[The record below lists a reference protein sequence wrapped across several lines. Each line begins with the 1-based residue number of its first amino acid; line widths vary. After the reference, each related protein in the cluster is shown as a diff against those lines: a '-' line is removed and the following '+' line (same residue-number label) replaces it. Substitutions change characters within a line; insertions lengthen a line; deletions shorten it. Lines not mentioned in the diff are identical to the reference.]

1 MFRLLV
7 LALCASL
14 ATAQTNAGRI
24 SGAVTDASGGV
35 VASAGV
41 TAIDIGTGKAF
52 QATTDSSGFYS
63 FPSLDAGAYRIRV
76 EVQGFRA
83 SEQTGVVLDSAGRRT
98 VDFQLQVGSTAES
111 VTVAASAQQVATAS
125 GEVSRIINDKQLSQI
140 ALNGRNYTQLLRLV
154 PGAVATNLN
163 PFALNLSTTGQAL
176 NGVRGNAVYFMVD
189 GADNLDNGGNS
200 NSIVNPNVDAIA
212 EVNIQTNSYSAEFGG
227 RAGGMVNV
235 VSKSGT
241 REFHGTVFEFVRNN
255 RFDARSFFA
264 RQVDPLRFN
273 NFGWTLGGPVFLPKR
288 WNTDKNKLFF
298 FASQEWK
305 FIRQG
310 VTNLGNVPTQ
320 AERSGD
326 FSASQLAAPIDPDN
340 GQPFAGR
347 VIPSS
352 RFARN
357 GPALLGPYPL
367 PNFAGPGGNYSVSGK
382 SETDPRE
389 ELIRADYYVSS
400 NLQLTYRWTHDSWK
414 ILDAFQGTALGFV
427 PGARPR
433 PGYVTLASANWTLS
447 PTALNFFSF
456 SITHNDINGGP
467 RNEQL
472 KRATLGLTYP
482 EIYPENRSAT
492 GPNVAIAGFTGYN
505 SGDRIRNFNTT
516 FQWRDDFSK
525 VVGRHSLKFGAQIT
539 RSRKNETSN
548 LQDQGV
554 VTFNIS
560 ARNSTRNVIGDVLLG
575 NFQNYTE
582 DSTDPIWWSR
592 FSQFEFY
599 GQDSWKATRRLTLE
613 LGLRYNLIPMFYN
626 AQGNTSTFV
635 LSRFDAA
642 RAPQISP
649 ADGSLV
655 PGTGDP
661 YNGIAIL
668 GQTWPA
674 AARGRVPQVGRP
686 EFERLFAGLP
696 LSGVDTRKTDFGPRL
711 GFAYDV
717 FGNGNT
723 AVRGGFGM
731 FYDRISQNAITGL
744 NSNPPWNENANI
756 FDGNIDNPG
765 GGTRRAFPLNV
776 TMWPRDL
783 RNPRV
788 TSYNLGVQQQLPRG
802 VIAEVNY
809 VGNIARNLA
818 RTVNIN
824 QLREGARLTAPNSGI
839 NPNALRPY
847 PGYGAI
853 NMRDHGDSSNYNSLQ
868 VSLNRRMQSGF
879 SFGGNFTWSRTLDST
894 SGTPLN
900 AFNAGPD
907 YGLSSLHR
915 KYVLNFNYI
924 YELPFFKKASS
935 AALRH
940 TVGGW
945 ELSGV
950 TSFQS
955 GAPNTVTVP
964 SDVARIG
971 VGSSRASVIAD
982 PKLGA
987 ADRTLARWFNAQ
999 AFLPADRMVQGRF
1012 GDSGRNILIGPGFQV
1027 WDVALLKNF
1036 QLGERAGLQFRAE
1049 SFNLPNHANFTAI
1062 NTNAQ
1067 FNAAGVPIN
1076 NYGSVTA
1083 AGPGR
1088 ILSFGLKLM
1097 F

>member
-1 MFRLLV
+1 M
-7 LALCASL
+7 
-14 ATAQTNAGRI
+14 AQTNVGRI
-24 SGAVTDASGGV
+24 SGTVTDASGGV
-35 VASAGV
+35 VPNAQVMA
-41 TAIDIGTGKAF
+41 TDAGTGKAF
-52 QATTDSSGFYS
+52 QSSTDSSGLFV
-63 FPSLDAGAYRIRV
+63 FPSLEAGVFRVRV
-76 EVQGFRA
+76 EAAGFRA
-83 SEQTGVVLDSAGRRT
+83 AEQVNVVLDSAGRRT
-98 VDFQLQVGSTAES
+98 VDFQLQVGSTSES
-111 VTVAASAQQVATAS
+111 VTVAASVQQVSTAS
-125 GEVSRIINDKQLSQI
+125 GEVSRIINDQQLSQI
-140 ALNGRNYTQLLRLV
+140 ALNGRNYTQLLRLI

-163 PFALNLSTTGQAL
+163 PFGLNLSTTGQAL

-212 EVNIQTNSYSAEFGG
+212 EVNIQTTSYSAEFGG

-241 REFHGTVFEFVRNN
+241 KEFHGTVFEFVRNN
-255 RFDARSFFA
+255 TFDARSFFA
-264 RQVDPLRFN
+264 RRIDPLRFN
-273 NFGWTLGGPVFLPKR
+273 NFGWTLGGPVYIPGK
-288 WNTDKNKLFF
+288 WNTDRNKLFF

-310 VTNLGNVPTQ
+310 VTNVGNVPTG
-320 AERSGD
+320 AERAGD
-326 FSASQLAAPIDPDN
+326 FRGSQLAAPVDPANNNTPLPD
-340 GQPFAGR
+340 R
-347 VIPSS
+347 VIPAS
-352 RFARN
+352 RFSRN
-357 GPALLGPYPL
+357 GPALLKPYPL
-367 PNFAGPGGNYSVSGK
+367 PNFAGPGGNYSVSGV

-400 NLQLTYRWTHDSWK
+400 NLQLTYRWTHDNWK
-414 ILDAFQGTALGFV
+414 ILDAFQGTSLGFI

-467 RNEQL
+467 RNEPV
-472 KRATLGLTYP
+472 KRAALGLTFP

-492 GPNVAIAGFTGYN
+492 GPNVSIAGFTGYN

-525 VVGRHSLKFGAQIT
+525 VIGRHTLKFGAQIT

-554 VTFNIS
+554 VSFNTS
-560 ARNSTRNVIGDVLLG
+560 ARNTTRNVIGDVLLG
-575 NFQNYTE
+575 NFLNYTE
-582 DSTDPIWWSR
+582 DSTDPVWWAR
-592 FSQFEFY
+592 FSQYEFY

-626 AQGNTSTFV
+626 AQGNTSTFA
-635 LSRFDAA
+635 LSRFDPA
-642 RAPQISP
+642 RAPQVSP

-668 GQTWPA
+668 GDGWPE
-674 AARGRVPQVGRP
+674 AARGRIAQVGNSQ
-686 EFERLFAGLP
+686 FERLFAGLP
-696 LSGVDTRKTDFGPRL
+696 RSGVDTRKTDFGPRL
-711 GFAYDV
+711 GIAYDV
-717 FGNGNT
+717 FGDGRT
-723 AVRGGFGM
+723 AIRGGFGM

-783 RNPRV
+783 RNPMV
-788 TSYNLGVQQQLPRG
+788 ASYNLGVQQQLPRQ
-802 VIAEVNY
+802 VILEVNY

-818 RTVNIN
+818 RTINLN
-824 QLREGARLTAPNSGI
+824 QLREGTRLTAPDSGI
-839 NPNALRPY
+839 NANALRPY
-847 PGYGAI
+847 LGYGAI

-868 VSLNRRMQSGF
+868 VSASRRMMTGL
-879 SFGGNFTWSRTLDST
+879 SFGGNFTWSRTIDST
-894 SGTPLN
+894 SGTPQD
-900 AFNAGPD
+900 AFNARPD

-915 KYVLNFNYI
+915 KYVMNVNFI
-924 YELPFFKKASS
+924 YELPFFQKTASRL
-935 AALRH
+935 ARNTL
-940 TVGGW
+940 GGW
-945 ELSGV
+945 EVSGV
-950 TSFQS
+950 ASFQS
-955 GAPNTVTVP
+955 GAPNTVSVP

-971 VGSSRASVIAD
+971 VGSSRASVVGN
-982 PKLGA
+982 PNLSKGE
-987 ADRTLARWFNAQ
+987 RTLVRWFNAE

-1012 GDSGRNILIGPGFQV
+1012 GNSGRNVLIGPGFQL
-1027 WDVALLKNF
+1027 WDLSLLKNF
-1036 QLGERAGLQFRAE
+1036 SLTERVRLQFRAE
-1049 SFNLPNHANFTAI
+1049 SFNTFNHPNFTAI
-1062 NTNAQ
+1062 NTTAQ
-1067 FNAAGVPIN
+1067 FNAAGQPIN

-1088 ILSFGLKLM
+1088 ILSFGLKLQW
-1097 F
+1097 